1 MEYWQDP
8 AQTPGT
14 KKKNRLSVGM
24 GLFLTCIVLT
34 TLIGLFA
41 GLLISNFTHDSYL
54 TADRGSQEQQTVQS
68 QPESSDG
75 TAQTPSGSSDAQ
87 GVLTTTPVLK
97 NDSQYTKAE
106 IIEKC
111 APSVVGIDITYT
123 ANSSYYFG
131 YGFGGTQEAQASGS
145 GVILTQDGYIATCAH
160 VVAQANT
167 IKVTLNNDE
176 TYDAKLIGADS
187 SNDIAIIKIE
197 ATGLTAAELGES
209 DMLTVGEDVIAI
221 GNPLGELR
229 GSATH
234 GMISATSRTITVE
247 GQEMTLI
254 QTDAAINEGNSGG
267 GLFNAAGQLI
277 GIVNAKVSSSGVEG
291 LGFAI
296 PLNSVLKEINDL
308 VSFGYIKDRPY
319 LGVSTQDVSLRN
331 DYGNWFSSRSGVSC
345 VQVVQVISGGTAD
358 VAGVQV
364 GDLIMKLD
372 DTEITSN
379 TVLSQTIQA
388 YKPGD
393 KAILTIQRN
402 GETKTLEIVFQEYAP
417 QITAAANNG

>member
-1 MEYWQDP
+1 MDYWQDP

-160 VVAQANT
+160 VIAQANT

-296 PLNSVLKEINDL
+296 PLNSVLKEINVL

-379 TVLSQTIQA
+379 TVLSQAIQA

-402 GETKTLEIVFQEYAP
+402 GETKTLEIVFQEYGP